1 MFLGSREDVA
11 HLGYVQG
18 VCPKCHKP
26 GSMTVYLSKRKMT
39 ISMFAAVPMGEQYLI
54 ECRHCGGRFGLPPD
68 AKEQLQSRLITADQ
82 LANLVEQLPDQA
94 EREARSVRTLYQVL
108 QVDQDADPDVIEAAF
123 KRLAL
128 KFHPDRSQDPEAPGK
143 MREVLAARDVLGD
156 AAKRARYDQSIGIK
170 REPPKPPR
178 PPALRPEDV

>member
-26 GSMTVYLSKRKMT
+26 GSFTVYLAKRKMT
-39 ISMFAAVPMGEQYLI
+39 ISIVASVPMGEQHVL
-54 ECRHCGGRFGLPPD
+54 ECRHCQARFAIPPEM
-68 AKEQLQSRLITADQ
+68 KEQLQARLITADR
-82 LANLVEQLPDQA
+82 LADLVDQLPDQA
-94 EREARSVRTLYQVL
+94 ERDARPVRTLYQIL

-128 KFHPDRSQDPEAPGK
+128 KYHPDRSKDPEAPAK
-143 MREVLAARDVLGD
+143 MREVLKAKDVLAD
-156 AAKRARYDQSIGIK
+156 PKQRLAYDRSIGIK
-170 REPPKPPR
+170 REPPR
-178 PPALRPEDV
+178 PVALRPEDV

>member
-26 GSMTVYLSKRKMT
+26 GSMTVYLAKRKMT
-39 ISMFAAVPMGEQYLI
+39 ISIVATVPMGEQHVI
-54 ECRHCGGRFGLPPD
+54 ECRACAARFAWPPD
-68 AKEQLQSRLITADQ
+68 RKQELLSRLISADR
-82 LANLVEQLPDQA
+82 LADLVEQLPNQE
-94 EREARSVRTLYQVL
+94 ERAARQVRTLYQVI

-128 KFHPDRSQDPEAPGK
+128 KYHPDRSKDPDAAGK
-143 MREVLAARDVLGD
+143 MREVLAAKDVLAD
-156 AAKRARYDQSIGIK
+156 PRRRLAYDRSIGIV
-170 REPPKPPR
+170 RELPR
-178 PPALRPEDV
+178 PPALRPEAV

>member
-18 VCPKCHKP
+18 VCPKCKRE
-26 GSMTVYLSKRKMT
+26 GSFTVYLAKRKMT
-39 ISMFAAVPMGEQYLI
+39 ISMFAQVPMGEQHLL
-54 ECRHCGGRFGLPPD
+54 ECRHCGARFALPPD
-68 AKEQLQSRLITADQ
+68 AKEQLQARLITADR
-82 LANLVEQLPDQA
+82 LADLVDQLPSQE
-94 EREARSVRTLYQVL
+94 ERNARPVRTLYQNL

-128 KFHPDRSQDPEAPGK
+128 KYHPDRSKDPDAAAK
-143 MREVLAARDVLGD
+143 MREAIAARDILADPKKRLQYD
-156 AAKRARYDQSIGIK
+156 ASIGIK
-170 REPPKPPR
+170 RELPR

>member
-18 VCPKCHKP
+18 ICPKCHKP
-26 GSMTVYLSKRKMT
+26 GAMTVYLAKRKMT
-39 ISMFAAVPMGEQYLI
+39 ISIVATVPMGEQHVI
-54 ECRHCGGRFGLPPD
+54 ECRACGTRFAWPPD
-68 AKEQLQSRLITADQ
+68 RKEELLSRLISADR
-82 LANLVEQLPDQA
+82 LADLVEQLPNQE
-94 EREARSVRTLYQVL
+94 ERAARPVRTLYQVV

-128 KFHPDRSQDPEAPGK
+128 KYHPDRSKDPQAPER
-143 MREVLAARDVLGD
+143 MREVLAAKDVLSD
-156 AAKRARYDQSIGIK
+156 PKRRLQYDRSIGIE
-170 REPPKPPR
+170 RQPPR

>member
-18 VCPKCHKP
+18 TCPKCHKQ
-26 GSMTVYLSKRKMT
+26 GSFTVYLAKRKMT
-39 ISMFAAVPMGEQYLI
+39 ISMFAQVPMGEQHLL
-54 ECRHCGGRFGLPPD
+54 ECRHCGARFALPPEMK
-68 AKEQLQSRLITADQ
+68 AQLQSRLITADR
-82 LANLVEQLPDQA
+82 LADLVDQLPDQE
-94 EREARSVRTLYQVL
+94 ERAAQSVRTLYQIM

-128 KFHPDRSQDPEAPGK
+128 KYHPDRSTDPDAAAR

-156 AAKRARYDQSIGIK
+156 SGKRLAYDRIIGIK
-170 REPPKPPR
+170 REPLRPK
-178 PPALRPEDV
+178 ALRPEDV